1 LRVLLPNDPDSYFR
15 TRELVPT
22 DMLGDIERAK
32 IVITN
37 HHAFRRRERVE
48 VSKTGRALLEGHGPK
63 LDTIETEGE
72 MLPGGLKNIVV
83 LNDEGP
89 SLIPCEAAG

>member
-1 LRVLLPNDPDSYFR
+1 MASQISGLPSSRFDFNPQRMLLDLGHQQDLILLLFG

-37 HHAFRRRERVE
+37 YHAFKLRERVDQ
-48 VSKTGRALLEGHGPK
+48 P
-63 LDTIETEGE
+63 
-72 MLPGGLKNIVV
+72 P
-83 LNDEGP
+83 
-89 SLIPCEAAG
+89 